1 MASDRQIKA
10 NRKNAKRST
19 GPTSEVGK
27 SKTSRNAHYHGLSR
41 PIRHDQCELNA
52 LSRFM
57 DRAELNPQGFD
68 LAGIVVAKL
77 ELIRVRA
84 ARYNLLSALSKA
96 PDSAKK
102 KRLNGLQ
109 RYERLAFAKQKR
121 AMRAIG

>member
-19 GPTSEVGK
+19 GPTSKVGK
-27 SKTSRNAHYHGLSR
+27 AKVSRNAHCHGLST
-41 PIRHDQCELNA
+41 PIGHHQFDLNG
-52 LSRFM
+52 LMRSI

-84 ARYNLLSALSKA
+84 ALYNLLTALLKT
-96 PDSAKK
+96 PDSAKR
-102 KRLNGLQ
+102 KRLHGLQ
-109 RYERLAFAKQKR
+109 RYERRAFAKQNR
-121 AMRAIG
+121 AMRAMG